1 MRFLCL
7 KEEYSSLYSVGN
19 SSLNSPTTIQR
30 NKFRFLALSAEKFSS
45 WATQRNTTLLFI
57 WFVTTMP
64 LHCFSLSTAVPGP
77 HLGFAQVSP
86 VTFTKFGARFNKRK
100 MLHQSHCGC
109 RKRRWRRRGEGEG
122 VGGNW
127 EINQWKLCQ
136 HSFPGWDDGKTFSY
150 SLGDIICEHTASS
163 RAWSFRA

>member
-1 MRFLCL
+1 MFWSIFHYHL
-7 KEEYSSLYSVGN
+7 KHCHIGDVVLDI
-19 SSLNSPTTIQR
+19 LN
-30 NKFRFLALSAEKFSS
+30 NAALSAAKFSS
-45 WATQRNTTLLFI
+45 WATQRNTMLLFI

-100 MLHQSHCGC
+100 MLHQSRCGC

-136 HSFPGWDDGKTFSY
+136 HPFPGWDDGKTFSY